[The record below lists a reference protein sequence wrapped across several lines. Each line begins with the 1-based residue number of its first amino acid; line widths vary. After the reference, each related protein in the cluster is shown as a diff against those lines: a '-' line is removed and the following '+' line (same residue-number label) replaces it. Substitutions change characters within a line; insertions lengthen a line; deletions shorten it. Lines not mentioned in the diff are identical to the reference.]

1 MPDAPSQIRRR
12 FTVFPVLSSDRLVLR
27 EVLED
32 DAPFIVDIS
41 FYDGKAAKNERQAKA
56 MLRKVD
62 ADVARGE
69 SIHWGVTLK
78 IGRGVIGTC
87 GFYRGFGEHRG
98 EIGYVLK
105 EAYQGQGIMTE
116 ALEQVIKYGFEH
128 LALSEIVAYTDE
140 DNVKS
145 AGVLTRSSFEAVG
158 HHDGYLKFLRRR

>member
-1 MPDAPSQIRRR
+1 MPDALDQAQRR

-41 FYDGKAAKNERQAKA
+41 FYDGKAAENEREAKA
-56 MLRKVD
+56 MLRKIN

-78 IGRGVIGTC
+78 TGGGVIGTC

-105 EAYQGQGIMTE
+105 EVYRGQGIMTD
-116 ALEQVIKYGFEH
+116 ALEQVIGYGFGH
-128 LALSEIVAYTDE
+128 LALSEIVAYTNE

-145 AGVLTRSSFEAVG
+145 AGVLTRTSFEAVG
-158 HHDGYLKFLRRR
+158 RHGDYLKFSRRR

>member
-1 MPDAPSQIRRR
+1 MSNASSQTQRG

-27 EVLED
+27 EVLEN
-32 DAPFIVDIS
+32 DAHSIVDIS
-41 FYDGKAAKNERQAKA
+41 FYDGKAAKNEREAKA

-62 ADVARGE
+62 ADVARGD

-78 IGRGVIGTC
+78 TGGGVIGTC

-116 ALEQVIKYGFEH
+116 ALEQVIKYGFEQ
-128 LALSEIVAYTDE
+128 LDLSEIVAYTDE

-145 AGVLTRSSFEAVG
+145 AGVLTRSNFESVG
-158 HHDGYLKFLRRR
+158 HQDGYLKF

>member
-1 MPDAPSQIRRR
+1 MLDAPGQTQRR

-41 FYDGKAAKNERQAKA
+41 FYDGKAAKNEREAKA
-56 MLRKVD
+56 MLRKVG

-69 SIHWGVTLK
+69 SIHWGVILK
-78 IGRGVIGTC
+78 TGGGVIGTC
-87 GFYRGFGEHRG
+87 GFYRGFGEYRG

-105 EAYQGQGIMTE
+105 EAYRGQGIMTE
-116 ALEQVIKYGFEH
+116 ALEQIIGYGFEQ

-145 AGVLTRSSFEAVG
+145 AGVLTRLDFEVVG
-158 HHDGYLKFLRRR
+158 HHDGYLKFLRRK